1 MSLSGPLTLDSRV
14 VLFLLYSCV
23 NWSCLKLKHE
33 SLECMW
39 VSESVRGEVMMMCE
53 REMQVSQAHFNLFF
67 FFFLTIDCDYSS
79 ELQTGSIASSRLSY
93 SCVSVLFSALKEVS
107 ETSVTAKP
115 QSHFLKICFYLQYTL
130 GFKSLW
136 ALVKMHVFR
145 SLLEDYW
152 QQHWSYKDKAW
163 WSCNVTR
170 LSVSLQNKN
179 LKKHQKHNYVHQAL
193 IKLQII

>member
-1 MSLSGPLTLDSRV
+1 MSLSGPLTWDSHV

-39 VSESVRGEVMMMCE
+39 VSEAVRGEVMMMCE
-53 REMQVSQAHFNLFF
+53 RERQVSQAHFNLFF
-67 FFFLTIDCDYSS
+67 LYIFFMTIDCDYSS
-79 ELQTGSIASSRLSY
+79 ERQTGSIVSSRLSY

-115 QSHFLKICFYLQYTL
+115 QSHFLKTCFYLQYIL

-136 ALVKMHVFR
+136 ALWKYMCFEV
-145 SLLEDYW
+145 YW
-152 QQHWSYKDKAW
+152 KVIGSSTGDTWTKPDDLA
-163 WSCNVTR
+163 V
-170 LSVSLQNKN
+170 
-179 LKKHQKHNYVHQAL
+179 
-193 IKLQII
+193 

>member
-1 MSLSGPLTLDSRV
+1 MYVSFRV
-14 VLFLLYSCV
+14 
-23 NWSCLKLKHE
+23 
-33 SLECMW
+33 
-39 VSESVRGEVMMMCE
+39 CE
-53 REMQVSQAHFNLFF
+53 RRGDDDVWKRNAGFSGTFQS
-67 FFFLTIDCDYSS
+67 FFLTIDCDYSS

-193 IKLQII
+193 IKLQIILTLSMIIRLSSIKPIPPPSS